1 MSWKDK
7 PLGGA
12 SDFGTGYAQGAMQ
25 GMAINN
31 LNKAVDSWQDYAANL
46 EQRLRQA
53 EEGQAKWR
61 AVAVENTAQG
71 VVMGRTFRDVVGQ
84 SVGDYL
90 GEEQYFEKVEQ
101 IKESGEAEKF
111 AQEDFDGTRMVR

>member
-31 LNKAVDSWQDYAANL
+31 LNRAVDSWQAYAAKL
-46 EQRLRQA
+46 EERLRQS

-61 AVAVENTAQG
+61 AVAVENTAQAIAFG
-71 VVMGRTFRDVVGQ
+71 KCFKEEVGQ
-84 SVGDYL
+84 GITEFY
-90 GEEQYFEKVEQ
+90 GEDQ
-101 IKESGEAEKF
+101 IDQRIDEERESAEH
-111 AQEDFDGTRMVR
+111 AAENDFSNTTIR